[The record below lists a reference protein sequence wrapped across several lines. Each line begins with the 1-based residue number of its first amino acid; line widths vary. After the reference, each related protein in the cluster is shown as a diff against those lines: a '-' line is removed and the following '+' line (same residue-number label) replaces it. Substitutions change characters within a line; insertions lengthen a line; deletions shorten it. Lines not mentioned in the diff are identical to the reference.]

1 MSILS
6 QVGMVLLVGAI
17 VYILIRANK
26 TLEEAA
32 KEGEHFVDEWDM
44 HQKRKEER
52 LLERK
57 TKKTGKVFLNS
68 PENKDPLKTEEEITG
83 ESFSDEQQ
91 KENCGEEHR
100 EEESAHGKRE
110 YSQNNIVSM
119 EQYKNLG
126 ITLVQL
132 TEDHQTLRRIRVDRL
147 PFTIGRSQD
156 NMLVLDDL
164 CVARKH
170 CRIVEK
176 EGAYVLE
183 DVGSANKIFVH
194 GQITEQVRLEDH
206 LSLYI
211 GNVEFVVEM
220 SMSRSRDT
228 HLYRREGERY
238 YE

>member
-57 TKKTGKVFLNS
+57 TKKTGKGFLNS
-68 PENKDPLKTEEEITG
+68 PEKMDPLKTEEEITG

-91 KENCGEEHR
+91 KENCGEERR
-100 EEESAHGKRE
+100 EEESAYEKRE
-110 YSQNNIVSM
+110 YPQNNIVSM
-119 EQYKNLG
+119 EQYKNPG

>member
-44 HQKRKEER
+44 HQKRKEEH

-91 KENCGEEHR
+91 KENCGEERR
-100 EEESAHGKRE
+100 EEESAYGKRE
-110 YSQNNIVSM
+110 YPQNNIVSM
-119 EQYKNLG
+119 EQYKNPG